1 MNHTWKSMEC
11 IQIIRAN
18 WLFEG
23 RRGWLDW
30 VSLLRQGLRL
40 EFRIF
45 GRGFIVAKFEA
56 KNCLVNGAYRFN
68 LADLEQ
74 ANSLK
79 KLDLSHLSWLASK
92 ILEHYDYRNP
102 F

>member
-23 RRGWLDW
+23 RWGQLDW